1 MANIGD
7 GVAEAYEDVRND
19 KTDTTWALF
28 KYVDKKTID
37 LDSKGTGDVDELAE
51 KFNDDESAF
60 AFLRVTTGDE
70 ESKRAKFVLVSWC
83 GESVGALSR
92 AKMSVHKASVK
103 EKCRDFAIEKHY
115 TEKAEISAQELIDEV
130 TKAGGANYSANS

>member
-1 MANIGD
+1 MMPCNA
-7 GVAEAYEDVRND
+7 R
-19 KTDTTWALF
+19 THTHTH
-28 KYVDKKTID
+28 TQD
-37 LDSKGTGDVDELAE
+37 LDSKGTGDIEELAE

-115 TEKAEISAQELIDEV
+115 TEKGEISAQELIDEV